1 MKRSVVIMTVLAA
14 ALVLGRAASAQTP
27 AAQGEKI
34 YGEQKCMMCHQV
46 AGKGNKMHPLDGI
59 GAKLK
64 PEEIREWI
72 VNAPAAAAKAKS
84 TAKPP
89 MKAYDKLS
97 KADVDALVAYL
108 GTLK

>member
-1 MKRSVVIMTVLAA
+1 MKRLLLVVLCVTVAVA
-14 ALVLGRAASAQTP
+14 FSGVAFAQDVK
-27 AAQGEKI
+27 AGEKVFTD
-34 YGEQKCMMCHQV
+34 QKCSMCHQI
-46 AGKGNKMHPLDGI
+46 AGKGNKMHPLDGV

-64 PEEIREWI
+64 ADDIREWI

-89 MKAYDKLS
+89 MKAYDKLP

-108 GTLK
+108 GSLK

>member
-1 MKRSVVIMTVLAA
+1 MKRLVLVA
-14 ALVLGRAASAQTP
+14 ALVSGALAFGRVAFAQTP
-27 AAQGEKI
+27 AAAGEKI
-34 YGEQKCMMCHQV
+34 YTEQKCSMCHQV

-89 MKAYDKLS
+89 MKAYDKLA

-108 GTLK
+108 GSLK

>member
-1 MKRSVVIMTVLAA
+1 MKRTVLVMTFLVAA
-14 ALVLGRAASAQTP
+14 VAVGRVASAQAP
-27 AAQGEKI
+27 AGQGEKI
-34 YGEQKCMMCHQV
+34 YAEQKCSMCHQI

-64 PEEIREWI
+64 AEEIREWI
-72 VNAPAAAAKAKS
+72 VNAPAAATMAKS

-89 MKAYDKLS
+89 MKAYDKLA